1 MAETDALHEDQ
12 IAYWNGAGGTRWV
25 AQQERTDTVMA
36 EIAALTIERARVQP
50 GETVL
55 EIGCGCGGA
64 TRGLSQAVG
73 PKGEVLA
80 LDVSAPI
87 LVSAVRQF
95 SEASNIKFVQG
106 DAASYRFPEGVAD
119 LLFSRFGV
127 MFFGDPA
134 AAFANMR
141 RALKPNARMSFACWR
156 GLTENPWMM
165 VPLEA
170 VYEHVPRLPRPEPDA
185 PGAFS
190 FAEPDRVRR
199 ILLEAS
205 FTEPTLESV
214 DFTLDLASGGGLEAA
229 MDYVAEIGATSRA
242 LDGQPAAQIA
252 KAKDSIRR
260 TLAPYQHGGRVALK
274 AGIWIVQARL

>member
-87 LVSAVRQF
+87 LVSAVRRF
-95 SEASNIKFVQG
+95 SEASNIKFKMQCLI
-106 DAASYRFPEGVAD
+106 S
-119 LLFSRFGV
+119 
-127 MFFGDPA
+127 
-134 AAFANMR
+134 
-141 RALKPNARMSFACWR
+141 
-156 GLTENPWMM
+156 
-165 VPLEA
+165 
-170 VYEHVPRLPRPEPDA
+170 
-185 PGAFS
+185 
-190 FAEPDRVRR
+190 
-199 ILLEAS
+199 
-205 FTEPTLESV
+205 
-214 DFTLDLASGGGLEAA
+214 
-229 MDYVAEIGATSRA
+229 
-242 LDGQPAAQIA
+242 
-252 KAKDSIRR
+252 
-260 TLAPYQHGGRVALK
+260 
-274 AGIWIVQARL
+274 